1 MEDEETMLAARA
13 KLAAR
18 FGDQSR
24 TGGKG
29 SMRRKKKVQHKNPLG
44 DDKKLQAALK
54 RLGVQNLPSIEEVNF
69 FQEDNNILHFNSPQ
83 VQAQVKDN
91 LYVITGQPETK
102 SLQDLMPGIIPQL
115 GAQNMDFLKEMIQ
128 ANPPKAEED
137 EIPELTE
144 DTNFEDIADS

>member
-1 MEDEETMLAARA
+1 
-13 KLAAR
+13 
-18 FGDQSR
+18 
-24 TGGKG
+24 
-29 SMRRKKKVQHKNPLG
+29 MRRKKKVQHKNPLG

-54 RLGVQNLPSIEEVNF
+54 RLGVQALPSIEEVNF
-69 FQEDNNILHFNSPQ
+69 FQEDNSILHFNNPQ

-128 ANPPKAEED
+128 MNPPKAEED